1 MNQLLKSS
9 SVWNWSPDCQQ
20 AFTQAKKVL
29 SSPTAGLEEGIWDW
43 SGKTKVEEYIDSRP
57 VAKFPWV
64 NSFEE
69 NVDIILQPIKVQEQ
83 LKSLYGVCIAHIHE
97 GIQ

>member
-1 MNQLLKSS
+1 MCVCVCVRDGTIQGTGIDASRQKY
-9 SVWNWSPDCQQ
+9 QYH
-20 AFTQAKKVL
+20 
-29 SSPTAGLEEGIWDW
+29 AGLEEGIWDW
-43 SGKTKVEEYIDSRP
+43 SGKTKLEEYIDNRP

-64 NSFEE
+64 GSFEE

-83 LKSLYGVCIAHIHE
+83 LKSLYDVCIAHIHE